1 MAALLIIG
9 GMLWFFLGVLW
20 LIVLAFGVSL
30 LWGVGSLLPPILLLF
45 VVRCWSVARKAV
57 VFMAVGC
64 IPLVA
69 GFAQLA
75 MLDAARVEALL
86 NLSWL
91 QGEQQAQHST
101 QIDLHGELHGQPFRP
116 EHGELIE
123 GVLLLREGK
132 DFFAQREL
140 RIVLPSH
147 TKVAQHGLRL
157 DVLPQDTGKLP
168 EIEIM
173 WLLPEQ
179 GLPEARRIARGYTLH
194 LDLQHQAPNRLTGDF
209 HLVLPP
215 QFNTSMSGEIELLSD
230 RLHYLNGTPDRR
242 YDDVATLEYVVQDY
256 LERRFN
262 QDAVLQS
269 LVTPKAF
276 STPLDLD
283 VTAYLDGELQ
293 PISVRLI
300 KSADSGWTVQ
310 GDQYP
315 ERAAQSAS
323 ANMLALTTEQVRQAI
338 KSEGR
343 VDRRVRFS
351 LQRLLINPT
360 QYQYLQMHL
369 ETIQGNQIKGRFM
382 GLDAQGALS
391 ISRELKGPGTVS
403 FNVLPA
409 EIERITLLEP

>member
-9 GMLWFFLGVLW
+9 GMLWIFLGLLW

-45 VVRCWSVARKAV
+45 VVRCWSVTRKAV

-69 GFAQLA
+69 GVAQLA
-75 MLDAARVEALL
+75 ILDAARVEALL
-86 NLSWL
+86 NFSWL
-91 QGEQQAQHST
+91 HGAQEVEHST

-116 EHGELIE
+116 EYGELID
-123 GVLLLREGK
+123 GVVLLREGK

-147 TKVAQHGLRL
+147 IKVAQQGLRL

-194 LDLQHQAPNRLTGDF
+194 LDLQHQAPNRLTGNF

-215 QFNTSMSGEIELLSD
+215 QFKTSMSGEIELLSN
-230 RLHYLNGTPDRR
+230 RLHYLNGMLDRR

-256 LERRFN
+256 LEWRFN
-262 QDAVLQS
+262 QDAVVQPLA
-269 LVTPKAF
+269 TPTTF
-276 STPLDLD
+276 SAPLDLD

-293 PISVRLI
+293 RMPIRLI
-300 KSADSGWTVQ
+300 KSADSGWAVL
-310 GDQYP
+310 GDEHS
-315 ERAAQSAS
+315 ERAAQTAP
-323 ANMLALTTEQVRQAI
+323 ATLLALATEQVTQAV
-338 KSEGR
+338 KTEGR

-351 LQRLLINPT
+351 LQRLLVNPA
-360 QYQYLQMHL
+360 QYRYLKMHL
-369 ETIQGNQIKGRFM
+369 QTIQGNQIKGRFM
-382 GLDAQGALS
+382 GLDAQGALT

-403 FNVLPA
+403 FSVLPA